1 MKTLMVVVALVAS
14 PVSIQIATGQ
24 EYPARPITMIVPH
37 APAAGV
43 DNIARIVAD
52 RMKVILGSPIVI
64 ENIPAAA
71 GSVGVAR
78 LARAAPDGYTI
89 GMGDQTSFVLSSAV
103 NQVSYDVLKD
113 FEPISLLSTSP
124 AVLVARSALPP
135 QNLRELIAWLRANP
149 DKATIA
155 TFGQG
160 SGPHIISTAFQNRTG
175 TRLVSVPYRG
185 VGPALHDLV
194 SGQVDLAFTET
205 SGMLPHLRSGAIKA
219 YAILTPTRSTTAPDI
234 PAIDEAGGPA
244 LHITTWRGMWVPK
257 GTPDAIRSKLLTA
270 VVSALGDPDVR
281 KRVAEVGHEI
291 VPQAQQTPDALHLH
305 HKAEIEKWWPMV
317 KAAGAG
323 PN

>member
-1 MKTLMVVVALVAS
+1 MKNFMVAVALVAN
-14 PVSIQIATGQ
+14 PGSIQIAVGQ
-24 EYPARPITMIVPH
+24 DYPLRPITMIVPH
-37 APAAGV
+37 TAAGGTDIV
-43 DNIARIVAD
+43 ARIVAD
-52 RMKVILGSPIVI
+52 RMKVTLGSPIVV

-71 GSVGVAR
+71 GTVGASR

-89 GMGDQTSFVLSSAV
+89 GVGDQTSFVISSAV
-103 NQVSYDVLKD
+103 NPVQYDVLKD

-124 AVLVARSALPP
+124 AVLVARSALPA
-135 QNLRELIAWLRANP
+135 QNLRELIAWLRVNP
-149 DKATIA
+149 DKATIG

-160 SGPHIISTAFQNRTG
+160 SGPHIISTAFQNQTG

-185 VGPALHDLV
+185 VAPALHDLV

-219 YAILTPTRSTTAPDI
+219 YAVLARSRSTAAPDI

-257 GTPDAIRSKLLTA
+257 GTPDAIRSKLLAA
-270 VVSALGDPDVR
+270 VVSALSDPDVR
-281 KRVAEVGHEI
+281 MRVAEVGQEI
-291 VPQAQQTPDALHLH
+291 VPQVQQTPDALHFH
-305 HKAEIEKWWPMV
+305 HRAEMEKWWPMV
-317 KAAGAG
+317 KAAATG